1 LQLDEVSVE
10 LIELRRQHI
19 SVRDKVVLFAAE
31 LLLGLDEIEAES
43 VFACDL
49 VTHREV
55 IYPLELVESLVQE
68 GLAWTWWPE
77 DIPLVRVRI
86 AEVISF
92 QKTADK
98 FGVTIQQLVQHF
110 EVVDM
115 VGSVLLLLWRHIV

>member
-1 LQLDEVSVE
+1 MNSTPPRRISWLNNPCVSFRLCFLQLDEVSVE

-68 GLAWTWWPE
+68 GLA
-77 DIPLVRVRI
+77 
-86 AEVISF
+86 
-92 QKTADK
+92 
-98 FGVTIQQLVQHF
+98 
-110 EVVDM
+110 
-115 VGSVLLLLWRHIV
+115 